1 MKKILLSLACI
12 VPMVA
17 SANEYKTD
25 LQVFTANTAK
35 KRCATTPQLIYKGDR
50 AGYAKSMSKT
60 GDQADYAALTA
71 IAGGL
76 AVGAIVFSVTALAD
90 AATGDYEYL
99 YVTEC
104 NSGANKTRLMTLVVS
119 NNSLGEAQWVSAAKR
134 DQARS
139 R

>member
-1 MKKILLSLACI
+1 MKKILLSLICLAPI
-12 VPMVA
+12 MA

-25 LQVFTANTAK
+25 LQVFTSNTAK
-35 KRCATTPQLIYKGDR
+35 KRCATAPQLIYKGDR
-50 AGYAKSMSKT
+50 AGYAKSMSKM

-76 AVGAIVFSVTALAD
+76 AVGAIVFSVTSLAS

-104 NSGANKTRLMTLVVS
+104 NGGANKTRLMTLVVS
-119 NNSLGEAQWVSAAKR
+119 NNSLSEAQWVATAKR

>member
-1 MKKILLSLACI
+1 MKKILLSLICLTPI
-12 VPMVA
+12 LV

-25 LQVFTANTAK
+25 LQVFTSNTAK
-35 KRCATTPQLIYKGDR
+35 KRCATTPRLIYKGDR

-71 IAGGL
+71 ISGGL
-76 AVGAIVFSVTALAD
+76 AVGAIVFSVNSLAS
-90 AATGDYEYL
+90 AITGDYEYL

-119 NNSLGEAQWVSAAKR
+119 NNALGESQWVAAAKR

>member
-1 MKKILLSLACI
+1 MKKILLTLICF
-12 VPMVA
+12 VPIMV

-35 KRCATTPQLIYKGDR
+35 KRCSTVPQLIYKGDR
-50 AGYAKSMSKT
+50 AGYSKSMSKT

-71 IAGGL
+71 ISGGL
-76 AVGAIVFSVTALAD
+76 AVGAIVFSVNSLAS
-90 AATGDYEYL
+90 AITGDYEYL

-119 NNSLGEAQWVSAAKR
+119 NNALGESQWVAAAKR